1 MFLSGGNPH
10 LTSWF
15 GRVEICPTQNSKIS
29 EPPPTSKIRW
39 ATYYQVSAIEP
50 PTIYIHTPSTKVL
63 GVRECVKS
71 PTLNNRWH
79 EDMFVS
85 GDNVH
90 LTNQLCR
97 VELGPT

>member
-1 MFLSGGNPH
+1 
-10 LTSWF
+10 
-15 GRVEICPTQNSKIS
+15 
-29 EPPPTSKIRW
+29 
-39 ATYYQVSAIEP
+39 
-50 PTIYIHTPSTKVL
+50 VL